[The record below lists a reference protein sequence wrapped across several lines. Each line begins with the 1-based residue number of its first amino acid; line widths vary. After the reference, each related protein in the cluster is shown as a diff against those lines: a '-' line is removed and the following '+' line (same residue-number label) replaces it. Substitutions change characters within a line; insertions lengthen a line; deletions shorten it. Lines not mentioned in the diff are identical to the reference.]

1 MQYLKLF
8 SRGKIG
14 SLELK
19 NRIVMP
25 PIGVGFAAANGEA
38 SDECI
43 RYYEERAKG
52 GCGLIITEIT
62 RIDDETGI
70 GQLWQLSATHA
81 RYVQRLIKL
90 ADAVHRHDSKI
101 FLQLHHAG
109 REIASRFMD
118 GRQQVAPSPIPCG
131 VIKEMPRELTTDECE
146 ELVKKFISGAVIAK
160 RSGMDGIELHAAHG
174 YLINQFM
181 SSYSNKRA
189 DKYGGDFENRMRFIA
204 EIITGV
210 RRTCGHHFPICVRI
224 SADEFIEGGLKI
236 GDSVKIAKYLE
247 NKGVDAI
254 DVSCG
259 TYESGYTNIESYFYS
274 ESFKKPLAKAVRQSV
289 KIPVIAVSL
298 VKHPVD
304 GERLLEE
311 GVTDFVAVGRGHLA
325 DPQWANKSRDGK
337 EDLIRKCIGCMSCI
351 KTTMGGR
358 PAICTVNP
366 CLGRETIYGGDM
378 LVRNGDG
385 RTAAVI
391 GGGPAGMQA
400 AYTLSKRN
408 FKVVLLEKE
417 ARLGGTLNL
426 ADKPPHKEL
435 ITELIETQKNELKTA
450 GVEVRL
456 NTKATVDDVKALN
469 PYGVII
475 AAGGSPI
482 VPNIPGVNKD
492 WVCKAEDVLADR
504 VSFNGRKILVIGGG
518 VTGLETAEILSAD
531 NEVTIA
537 EMTNYVGSV
546 LYPIVRIELVKRLK
560 DSGVKIITGQA
571 VSEIGEGAVMLRDSK
586 SGLSLEVK
594 ADQVVLAVGVRPNSE
609 LTEEFRSFF
618 DKVITVGDSSVS
630 GQIADAMKEAN
641 DKAFVF

>member
-1 MQYLKLF
+1 
-8 SRGKIG
+8 
-14 SLELK
+14 
-19 NRIVMP
+19 
-25 PIGVGFAAANGEA
+25 
-38 SDECI
+38 
-43 RYYEERAKG
+43 
-52 GCGLIITEIT
+52 
-62 RIDDETGI
+62 
-70 GQLWQLSATHA
+70 
-81 RYVQRLIKL
+81 
-90 ADAVHRHDSKI
+90 
-101 FLQLHHAG
+101 
-109 REIASRFMD
+109 
-118 GRQQVAPSPIPCG
+118 
-131 VIKEMPRELTTDECE
+131 
-146 ELVKKFISGAVIAK
+146 
-160 RSGMDGIELHAAHG
+160 
-174 YLINQFM
+174 
-181 SSYSNKRA
+181 
-189 DKYGGDFENRMRFIA
+189 
-204 EIITGV
+204 
-210 RRTCGHHFPICVRI
+210 
-224 SADEFIEGGLKI
+224 
-236 GDSVKIAKYLE
+236 
-247 NKGVDAI
+247 
-254 DVSCG
+254 
-259 TYESGYTNIESYFYS
+259 
-274 ESFKKPLAKAVRQSV
+274 
-289 KIPVIAVSL
+289 
-298 VKHPVD
+298 
-304 GERLLEE
+304 
-311 GVTDFVAVGRGHLA
+311 
-325 DPQWANKSRDGK
+325 
-337 EDLIRKCIGCMSCI
+337 
-351 KTTMGGR
+351 
-358 PAICTVNP
+358 
-366 CLGRETIYGGDM
+366 
-378 LVRNGDG
+378 
-385 RTAAVI
+385 
-391 GGGPAGMQA
+391 MQA

-408 FKVVLLEKE
+408 FKVVLFEKE